1 MTSLLTRPYEPEDA
15 RTYVE
20 LAANAFSV
28 ASAHARPTDSAA
40 FVAHVH
46 SDRNPAGRSF
56 ATLAEHEGRC
66 AGHLSGIPFRYRRR
80 DGSLVTCWQLGLF
93 AVDASLHR
101 QGIGG
106 ALLKHQIAEHARERP
121 ADFAY
126 GYPNPRSLGLLL
138 SWGLRQCL
146 HVPAHVAPPPLRRS
160 SALRDER
167 GDAWELA
174 VVDAAAAGAALERVV
189 YGEPGRGRFVR
200 DAAFFRWR
208 FLGPDADVRYRFV
221 ALERRGGGDTMLVA
235 LAEHAALGTQFT
247 VLVDGAPDLTQG
259 RLGLA
264 LRAARIAGGRRPVYL
279 TTNVRWSGGPAAVRV
294 PRHLDPRPVVP
305 FLMPGSEALFPEL
318 AQASYL
324 TGDWLSF

>member
-1 MTSLLTRPYEPEDA
+1 MTSLLTRPYEPDDA

-174 VVDAAAAGAALERVV
+174 VVDAAAV
-189 YGEPGRGRFVR
+189 
-200 DAAFFRWR
+200 D
-208 FLGPDADVRYRFV
+208 D

-324 TGDWLSF
+324 TGDWMSF